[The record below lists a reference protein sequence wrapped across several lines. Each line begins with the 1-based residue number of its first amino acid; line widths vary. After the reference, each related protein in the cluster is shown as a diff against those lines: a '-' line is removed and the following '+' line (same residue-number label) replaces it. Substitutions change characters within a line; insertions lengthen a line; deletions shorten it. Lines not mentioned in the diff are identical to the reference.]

1 MTLVRNLALFFVL
14 FLPSSCATGLTGGF
28 FTGPLPTPRIG
39 YELGLF
45 LVAVLPLLLPSIL
58 VVPVL
63 HFVYRAWSRRRSP
76 AEARWGATLVT
87 PVALLV
93 VHLAV
98 FGVALWSPQLVVLFL
113 VPGAIYGLAFGIP
126 PLGWRR
132 PAGGEPRG

>member
-1 MTLVRNLALFFVL
+1 VTLVRNLALFFVL
-14 FLPSSCATGLTGGF
+14 FLPASCATGLSGGF

-45 LVAVLPLLLPSIL
+45 LVGVMPLLLPSVL

-76 AEARWGATLVT
+76 VEARWAATLAT

-93 VHLAV
+93 VHLTV
-98 FGVALWSPQLVVLFL
+98 FGLELWSLQLVALFL
-113 VPGAIYGLAFGIP
+113 IPGAIYGLTFGIP
-126 PLGWRR
+126 RTVR
-132 PAGGEPRG
+132 

>member
-1 MTLVRNLALFFVL
+1 VTLVRNFTLFFVL
-14 FLPSSCATGLTGGF
+14 FLPSSCATGLSGGF

-45 LVAVLPLLLPSIL
+45 LVAVMPLLLPSIL

-63 HFVYRAWSRRRSP
+63 HFAYRAWSRRRSP
-76 AEARWGATLVT
+76 AEARWVATFAT

-98 FGVALWSPQLVVLFL
+98 FGAELWSPQLVALFL
-113 VPGAIYGLAFGIP
+113 IPGVIYGATFGIP
-126 PLGWRR
+126 RAAR
-132 PAGGEPRG
+132 